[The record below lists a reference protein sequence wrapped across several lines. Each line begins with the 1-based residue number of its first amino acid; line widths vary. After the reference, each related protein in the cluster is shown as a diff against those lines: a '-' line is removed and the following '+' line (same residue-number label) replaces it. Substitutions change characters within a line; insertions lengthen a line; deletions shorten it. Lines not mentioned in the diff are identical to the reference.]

1 MMTNQPGQSP
11 DPLFFQPH
19 LRKHGPSHNG
29 RLVFPHKHELHACK
43 SPSGADHAGS
53 SPGQPSGCTSPPV
66 QAALRFESKIQ
77 GLLKRQCPILLLHA
91 RSTMER
97 KASAASSVFST
108 ASRGGGGISSPD
120 VAQSGGSGTSGADTT
135 PDSEAPDQPE
145 PCFIGINMPSA
156 DGHSS
161 QLIVD
166 CALEQGYDMITATIT
181 NTHYRTKVEQSITAG
196 QLTVPP
202 PSLDDVTIMPGGSH
216 VHSTVVLAS
225 AWIELDAK
233 NEATAA
239 MSLQVLKHELAYA
252 SYCGVAF
259 AIIPGPKSRKNVAT
273 YAHAV
278 AAALR
283 HSPCIQVAI
292 HLPFAEADATQSS
305 PHLGGHARKPSQ
317 MSDPLSIWEVW
328 HSVRTMAGYPSSL
341 SVALQ
346 LPRALPPLHV
356 IDRWMAEPIS
366 FVCVS
371 AGSFIPNPKGYPV
384 FSKSLQQLL
393 LRCLKLK
400 PLTLLQED
408 AMAAEKFR
416 GGEQAFLIYLRY
428 IYARRP
434 SPSALEKF
442 SDGYHDFL
450 QAPLQP
456 LADNLENGTYEAFE
470 QDPVK
475 YTLYEE
481 AIGKAL
487 VHLVREKKSATGT
500 FMVCVAGAGRGPL
513 VDRTIAAATTTKT
526 QVKIVAV
533 EKNPAAYVQLMQRNN
548 DVWNAQGHRV
558 EVVMSDMRTYES
570 RSEQFFDLIISE
582 LLGSFGDN
590 ELSPESLDP
599 IQRLLHPT
607 RGIMIPQSYTAFA
620 APALS
625 PKLYNSV
632 LSGGPT
638 PAQGPQQGSGGTTS
652 SPNNSFNTPYVVM
665 LKQVDVLAQAKPLW
679 SFAHPGNPAAF
690 SKENI
695 HNTRFSKTSFEIP
708 AKACVHGIAGYFE
721 AVLFQDVSL
730 STVPHT
736 RHKSPDMLSWFPI
749 WFPLK
754 TPMNVP
760 DHSEADLCFWRK
772 TDGKVVWYEWAAET
786 FFKPLQSGPRM
797 RLSCSEIHNV
807 GRESVMRL

>member
-1 MMTNQPGQSP
+1 M
-11 DPLFFQPH
+11 
-19 LRKHGPSHNG
+19 
-29 RLVFPHKHELHACK
+29 
-43 SPSGADHAGS
+43 
-53 SPGQPSGCTSPPV
+53 
-66 QAALRFESKIQ
+66 
-77 GLLKRQCPILLLHA
+77 
-91 RSTMER
+91 MER
-97 KASAASSVFST
+97 KASATSSVFS
-108 ASRGGGGISSPD
+108 ASKAGMSPD
-120 VAQSGGSGTSGADTT
+120 IAQSGSGSGADTT

-181 NTHYRTKVEQSITAG
+181 NTHYRQKVEQSIAAG

-278 AAALR
+278 AAALK

-292 HLPFAEADATQSS
+292 HLPFAEADASQTS
-305 PHLGGHARKPSQ
+305 PHMGHTRKPSQ
-317 MSDPLSIWEVW
+317 VADPLSIWEVW

-371 AGSFIPNPKGYPV
+371 AASFIPNPKGYPV

-393 LRCLKLK
+393 LRCLRLK

-408 AMAAEKFR
+408 AIAAEKFR

-428 IYARRP
+428 IYARRA
-434 SPSALEKF
+434 SPSAIEKF

-475 YTLYEE
+475 YALYEE

-487 VHLVREKKSATGT
+487 VQLAREKKNAAGT
-500 FMVCVAGAGRGPL
+500 FMICVAGAGRGPL
-513 VDRTIAAATTTKT
+513 VDRTIAAATATNT

-533 EKNPAAYVQLMQRNN
+533 EKNPAAHVQLLQRSN
-548 DVWNAQGHRV
+548 DVWSAQGHRV
-558 EVVMSDMRTYES
+558 EVVLSDMRTYES

-638 PAQGPQQGSGGTTS
+638 PAQGPQQGSGGHKEPS
-652 SPNNSFNTPYVVM
+652 SFNTPYVVM

-679 SFAHPGNPAAF
+679 SFAHPGNAP
-690 SKENI
+690 SRENT
-695 HNTRFSKTSFEIP
+695 HNTRFSKTTFEIP

-736 RHKSPDMLSWFPI
+736 QHKSPDMLSWFPI

-754 TPMNVP
+754 TPLNTP
-760 DHSEADLCFWRK
+760 DHSEVDLCFWRK

-786 FFKPLQSGPRM
+786 FFRPIQSAPRM
-797 RLSCSEIHNV
+797 RLACSEIHNV